1 MGLPGV
7 QVAENRRQ
15 SAAMKIGILGAGH
28 IGSMLAGHFVRA
40 GHEVAISNSR
50 GPETLADLVTE
61 LGDNARAVAPDEA
74 ARFGDLVVVAL
85 PLKAYRDVPPDAV
98 AGKVVI
104 DTMNYYPQ
112 RDGQFPQLDSGAAT
126 SSELL
131 QEHLQGA
138 HVVKAFNSIRWD
150 SLRDKAHTGPVE
162 PRLGI
167 PIAGDDEAAK
177 QEVDDLLEEIGFD
190 GVDAGSLGEG
200 GRKFQVGAPLYGAE
214 LPSPELAQR
223 LGA

>member
-1 MGLPGV
+1 
-7 QVAENRRQ
+7 
-15 SAAMKIGILGAGH
+15 MKIGILGAGH

-50 GPETLADLVTE
+50 SPDTLSDVVAE
-61 LGDNARAVAPDEA
+61 LGDSAHAATADEA
-74 ARFGDLVVVAL
+74 ARFGDVVVVAI
-85 PLKAYRDVPPDAV
+85 PLKAYPDVPPDAL
-98 AGKVVI
+98 AGKVVV

-112 RDGQFPQLDSGAAT
+112 RDGQFPELDSGETT

-131 QEHLQGA
+131 QRHLPDA
-138 HVVKAFNSIRWD
+138 FVVKAFNSIRWD

-162 PRLGI
+162 TRLGV

-190 GVDAGSLGEG
+190 GVDAGGLGEG
-200 GRKFQVGAPLYGAE
+200 GRKFQVGTSLYGVE
-214 LPSPELAQR
+214 LPSGELAER
-223 LGA
+223 LAG

>member
-1 MGLPGV
+1 MLTMGL
-7 QVAENRRQ
+7 
-15 SAAMKIGILGAGH
+15 IGAGH
-28 IGSMLAGHFVRA
+28 IGSQLARLA
-40 GHEVAISNSR
+40 VAHRYDVVISNSR
-50 GPETLADLVTE
+50 GPETLATLVAE
-61 LGDNARAVAPDEA
+61 LGPHARAATVVEA
-74 ARFGDLVVVAL
+74 AQAGDIVVVTI
-85 PLKAYRDVPPDAV
+85 PLKHYRTVPVEPL

-104 DTMNYYPQ
+104 DTMNYYPG
-112 RDGQFPQLDSGAAT
+112 RDGQFPELDSDEST
-126 SSELL
+126 SSELV
-131 QEHLQGA
+131 QRHLEGA

-200 GRKFQVGAPLYGAE
+200 GRMFQVGSPLYGAE
-214 LPSPELAQR
+214 LPSVKLADA
-223 LGA
+223 LA